1 MAFVR
6 IQQFTRSTEVTDVGH
21 AGTDKYFVD
30 LLTLYRRQRTR
41 VIRVV
46 RCTEDWL
53 FNIRQIDVDH
63 CRVFSICIGF
73 QQLRIRQPFFHA
85 LNTTFQG
92 ATIAVT
98 FRDHPLQQ
106 DDVRVQ
112 VFDDRFFVQLDGTT
126 SGRTLGGRIGQFKCL
141 LNFQIRQTFNF
152 QDAAREDVFLAFL
165 LNGQQTLFDR
175 IQRNGVYQIAQGD
188 ARLHFAFEA
197 HQNGFR
203 HIQRHY
209 ACCGCKCHQTRTRRE
224 RDTDRE
230 TGMGITTGT
239 DGIRQQH
246 TVQPGVNDAVTRTQR
261 HTATVHNEVRQRVVR
276 VHVNWLR
283 IRRGVAERLHHQVS
297 REAQARQV
305 FQFITGHRAG
315 GVLGTYR
322 SHFRFTVRAR
332 TNAFHATGT
341 AYHFLR
347 QREAAIALSDIFRL
361 TEHITV
367 RQTKCFTR
375 FGGQATP
382 DNQRNTATST
392 HFINQHVGFQF
403 EGRQQFAGFVVT
415 HFTFVRV
422 NVNHVAHVQVRD
434 VDFDWQ
440 CTRVFHRVKEDGCNF
455 TAEAQ
460 TTAAFVRHMWNIIAH
475 KPQNGVSGG
484 FTRRT
489 RTHNVTDVR
498 QRETFLLQSFDL
510 LDRTNNTRLVWLNTF
525 TGVFQHRQR
534 VQWDIRA

>member
-1 MAFVR
+1 M
-6 IQQFTRSTEVTDVGH
+6 TDVSH
-21 AGTDKYFVD
+21 ARTDKHFVD
-30 LLTLYRRQRTR
+30 LLALYRRQRTR

-46 RCTEDWL
+46 RSTQDWL

-63 CRVFSICIGF
+63 CRVFRICIGF

-92 ATIAVT
+92 TTIAVT

-112 VFDDRFFVQLDGTT
+112 VFDDRFFVQLDSTT
-126 SGRTLGGRIGQFKCL
+126 SGRTLGGRIGQLKGL

-175 IQRNGVYQIAQGD
+175 IQRNSVYQIAQGD

-230 TGMGITTGT
+230 TGMGVTSGT

-246 TVQPGVNDAVTRTQR
+246 TVQPGVDYAVTRTQR

-440 CTRVFHRVKEDGCNF
+440 CTRIFHRVKEDGCNF

-475 KPQNGVSGG
+475 KPQNGVRGG
-484 FTRRT
+484 FTR
-489 RTHNVTDVR
+489 
-498 QRETFLLQSFDL
+498 
-510 LDRTNNTRLVWLNTF
+510 
-525 TGVFQHRQR
+525 
-534 VQWDIRA
+534 